1 MKIILLQDVKS
12 LGKRGEIKEVSD
24 GYARNFLFPKK
35 LAQMATPEIVKK
47 TEAQEKQRVEKE
59 KEEIGKKKKL
69 AESLQGKKFT
79 IKAKDKKGKL
89 FGSIT
94 AKQISEKLAENGF
107 VIWEKCLNI
116 AKPIKELGEHKIKID
131 LGDGI
136 ATEFDLIVEK
146 E

>member
-1 MKIILLQDVKS
+1 MKIILLVDVKT
-12 LGKRGEIKEVSD
+12 LGKKNEIKEVSD
-24 GYARNFLFPKK
+24 GYARNFLFPRK
-35 LAQMATPEIVKK
+35 LAQMATPELVKK
-47 TEAQEKQRVEKE
+47 TEAQEKQRAEKE
-59 KEEIGKKKKL
+59 SEETGKKKRL
-69 AESLQGKKFT
+69 AESLQGRKFT
-79 IKAKDKKGKL
+79 LKAKDKKGKL

-116 AKPIKELGEHKIKID
+116 SKPIKELGEHKIKID

-136 ATEFDLIVEK
+136 VAEFDLIVEK

>member
-1 MKIILLQDVKS
+1 MKIILLADVKN
-12 LGKRGEIKEVSD
+12 LGRKGEVKETSD

-35 LAQMATPEIVKK
+35 LAQTATPEIVKQA
-47 TEAQEKQRVEKE
+47 EAQEKQRREKE
-59 KEEIGKKKKL
+59 AEEIGKKKKL
-69 AESLQGKKFT
+69 AESLHGKKFVL
-79 IKAKDKKGKL
+79 KAKDKKGKL

-116 AKPIKELGEHKIKID
+116 SKPIKELGEHKIKID

-136 ATEFDLIVEK
+136 VAEFDLIVEK

>member
-1 MKIILLQDVKS
+1 MKIILFADVKN
-12 LGKRGEIKEVSD
+12 LGKRSEIKEVSN

-35 LAQMATPEIVKK
+35 LAQTATPEIVKK
-47 TEAQEKQRVEKE
+47 TEAQEKQRREKE
-59 KEEIGKKKKL
+59 SEEMGKKKKL
-69 AESLQGKKFT
+69 AESLQGKKIV

-94 AKQISEKLAENGF
+94 AKQISEKLAESGF
-107 VIWEKCLNI
+107 VIWEKCLKI

-136 ATEFDLIVEK
+136 GAEFDLIIEK

>member
-1 MKIILLQDVKS
+1 MKVILLSNVKA
-12 LGKRGEIKEVSD
+12 LGRKNEIKEVSD
-24 GYARNFLFPKK
+24 GYARNFLLPKK
-35 LAQMATPEIVKK
+35 LAERATPELVQKVQ
-47 TEAQEKQRVEKE
+47 AQEKQRTEKE
-59 KEEIGKKKKL
+59 KEELDKKKKL
-69 AESLQGKKFT
+69 AGSLQGRKFT
-79 IKAKDKKGKL
+79 LKAKDKKGKL

-116 AKPIKELGEHKIKID
+116 SKPIKDLGEHRIKID

-136 ATEFDLIVEK
+136 VAEFDLIVEK